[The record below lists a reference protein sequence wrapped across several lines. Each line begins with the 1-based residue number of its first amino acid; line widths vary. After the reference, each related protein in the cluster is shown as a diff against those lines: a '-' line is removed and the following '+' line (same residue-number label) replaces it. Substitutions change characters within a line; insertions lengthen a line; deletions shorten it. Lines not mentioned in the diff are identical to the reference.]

1 MQSAT
6 TNLPVV
12 LEVPEA
18 TVRCEQWGEMMV
30 EAGTFRQDIDV
41 TGLFKGLPDDRC
53 QCPHWGYVVKGTMH
67 YRFAGHDEVYQQG
80 EVYYVAP
87 GHLPIFEAGAEYIE
101 LSPAD
106 AFAKTAEVVLANIQ
120 KQTASA

>member
-6 TNLPVV
+6 TSLPVV

-18 TVRCEQWGEMMV
+18 TVRCDQWGEMMV
-30 EAGTFRQDIDV
+30 EAGSFRQDIDV
-41 TGLFKGLPDDRC
+41 TALFKGLPDDRC
-53 QCPHWGYVVKGTMH
+53 QCPHWGFVVKGTMH
-67 YRFAGHDEVYQQG
+67 YRFADHDEVYQQG

-101 LSPAD
+101 LSPAE
-106 AFAKTAEVVLANIQ
+106 AFAKTMEVVERNM
-120 KQTASA
+120 TAAAQA

>member
-1 MQSAT
+1 MQNAT
-6 TNLPVV
+6 SNLPVV
-12 LEVPEA
+12 LEIPEA
-18 TVRCEQWGEMMV
+18 TVRCDQWGEMMV
-30 EAGTFRQDIDV
+30 ETGTFRKDIDV

-67 YRFAGHDEVYQQG
+67 YRFGDHDEVYQQG

-101 LSPAD
+101 LSPAE
-106 AFAKTAEVVLANIQ
+106 AFAKTLEVVERNMAA
-120 KQTASA
+120 TAKA

>member
-18 TVRCEQWGEMMV
+18 TVRCDQWGEMMV
-30 EAGTFRQDIDV
+30 ETGTFRQDIDV
-41 TGLFKGLPDDRC
+41 TDLFKGLPDDRC

-67 YRFAGHDEVYQQG
+67 YNFADHDEVYQQG

-101 LSPAD
+101 LSPAE
-106 AFAKTAEVVLANIQ
+106 AFAKTMEVVGRNM
-120 KQTASA
+120 TATAQA

>member
-18 TVRCEQWGEMMV
+18 TVRCDQWGDMMV

-67 YRFAGHDEVYQQG
+67 YRFADHDEVYKQG

-101 LSPAD
+101 LSPAE
-106 AFAKTAEVVLANIQ
+106 AFAKTLEVVERNMAA
-120 KQTASA
+120 TAKA